1 MATQA
6 LSGAATEA
14 IALENLAEAEES
26 AKRRVHPLAGYFA
39 RRIGLYLITL
49 WGAFTLAFLFVR
61 LTPGDPINAM
71 IADMARQGQYSTG
84 ASSEAMVEYYK
95 KEFGLDGS
103 LLEQY
108 ARYMEQLILH
118 QNFGPS
124 ILSFP
129 NPATDAIWRALPW
142 TLGLIGVSTI
152 ISWVIGV
159 LVGTFVGR
167 ARKSRLAGFI
177 TYFSLGL
184 LNIPAYFVALFL
196 VIFFGYRNPIFPPNG
211 AYNASLEK
219 EFSWPFIKSVI
230 EYGTLPTLSLIARW
244 LRRLADYHPRPRR
257 QHPRRRLSHL
267 RRGQRPLP
275 LAHPQPL
282 RAAQRL
288 ASPDCRTRHR
298 PRGRHQRQHPR
309 RAPVPLPGVGNLLI
323 EAVTRKDVNT
333 FMGIITLFIFGV
345 LTINLIID
353 LCLPLIDPRIKHS
366 R

>member
-230 EYGTLPTLSLIARW
+230 EYGTLPTLSLIAVGFAGW
-244 LRRLADYHPRPRR
+244 LITTRALVVNILGEDYLTYAEAKGLSPWRILNRYVLRNAWLPQIAALGIVLGGVINGNILVERLYRY
-257 QHPRRRLSHL
+257 
-267 RRGQRPLP
+267 
-275 LAHPQPL
+275 
-282 RAAQRL
+282 
-288 ASPDCRTRHR
+288 
-298 PRGRHQRQHPR
+298 
-309 RAPVPLPGVGNLLI
+309 PGVGNLLI